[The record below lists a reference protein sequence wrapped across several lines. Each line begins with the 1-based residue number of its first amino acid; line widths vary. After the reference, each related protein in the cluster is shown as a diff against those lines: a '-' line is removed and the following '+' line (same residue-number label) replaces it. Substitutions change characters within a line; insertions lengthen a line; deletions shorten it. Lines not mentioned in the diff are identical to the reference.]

1 MINII
6 GLGPGEFD
14 YITKIGEKLIYASDI
29 LIGGKRNLESIKDF
43 NGEKIILSNNLKEI
57 LDFIKNKINEHV
69 AIVDNSF
76 DDEKKLIKVLEKLQ
90 VETAIYANLV
100 TIYTNAKTQEI
111 TDEIINSVKN
121 IDADTINKTINQF
134 SNFANKN

>member
-1 MINII
+1 MSEINV
-6 GLGPGEFD
+6 
-14 YITKIGEKLIYASDI
+14 SDKF
-29 LIGGKRNLESIKDF
+29 LENL
-43 NGEKIILSNNLKEI
+43 
-57 LDFIKNKINEHV
+57 KNKINEHV

-76 DDEKKLIKVLEKLQ
+76 DDEKKLTKVLEKLQ

-100 TIYTNAKTQEI
+100 TIYTNSKIQEI

>member
-1 MINII
+1 MSELNI
-6 GLGPGEFD
+6 
-14 YITKIGEKLIYASDI
+14 SD
-29 LIGGKRNLESIKDF
+29 KF
-43 NGEKIILSNNLKEI
+43 
-57 LDFIKNKINEHV
+57 LDFLKNRINEHV
-69 AIVDNSF
+69 DIVNNYSSNE
-76 DDEKKLIKVLEKLQ
+76 EKLNKALEKLQ
-90 VETAIYANLV
+90 VETTIYANLV

>member
-1 MINII
+1 MSELNI
-6 GLGPGEFD
+6 
-14 YITKIGEKLIYASDI
+14 SD
-29 LIGGKRNLESIKDF
+29 KF
-43 NGEKIILSNNLKEI
+43 
-57 LDFIKNKINEHV
+57 LDFLKNRINEHID
-69 AIVDNSF
+69 IVDNYSYNE
-76 DDEKKLIKVLEKLQ
+76 EKLNEALEKLQ
-90 VETAIYANLV
+90 VETAIYANLI

>member
-1 MINII
+1 MSELNI
-6 GLGPGEFD
+6 
-14 YITKIGEKLIYASDI
+14 SDKF
-29 LIGGKRNLESIKDF
+29 LENL
-43 NGEKIILSNNLKEI
+43 
-57 LDFIKNKINEHV
+57 KNKINEHV
-69 AIVDNSF
+69 AMVDNSF
-76 DDEKKLIKVLEKLQ
+76 NDEQKLTKVLEKIQ

-100 TIYTNAKTQEI
+100 IIYTNAKTQEI

>member
-1 MINII
+1 MSEINV
-6 GLGPGEFD
+6 
-14 YITKIGEKLIYASDI
+14 SDKF
-29 LIGGKRNLESIKDF
+29 LENL
-43 NGEKIILSNNLKEI
+43 
-57 LDFIKNKINEHV
+57 KNKINEHV

-76 DDEKKLIKVLEKLQ
+76 DDEEKLNNVLEKLQ

-121 IDADTINKTINQF
+121 IDADTINKTMNQF

>member
-1 MINII
+1 MSELNI
-6 GLGPGEFD
+6 
-14 YITKIGEKLIYASDI
+14 SDKF
-29 LIGGKRNLESIKDF
+29 LENL
-43 NGEKIILSNNLKEI
+43 
-57 LDFIKNKINEHV
+57 KNKINKHV

-76 DDEKKLIKVLEKLQ
+76 DEEKLNNVLEKLQ

-100 TIYTNAKTQEI
+100 TIYTNAKAQEI

>member
-1 MINII
+1 MSELNI
-6 GLGPGEFD
+6 
-14 YITKIGEKLIYASDI
+14 SD
-29 LIGGKRNLESIKDF
+29 KF
-43 NGEKIILSNNLKEI
+43 

-69 AIVDNSF
+69 AIVDNYF